1 MWINTLLVVA
11 ILVILFFAPRKE
23 FMTNKDVMVA
33 MKSFGTE
40 DKSSKKSDHDSYAPI
55 YGPPSG
61 GTDDPKSTP
70 SINKPSKTK
79 PVGKYPDIFGPETSM
94 VPGTKP
100 NKKSG
105 SHSNTKDDSTD
116 EDSEPQFNPDFK
128 KPFPKGPDEPQP
140 FLTDFSKFLH

>member
-1 MWINTLLVVA
+1 MWLNILLSIAV
-11 ILVILFFAPRKE
+11 LVILFFAPRRE
-23 FMTNKDVMVA
+23 FMMNKDVVAA
-33 MKSFGTE
+33 MKGFGTE
-40 DKSSKKSDHDSYAPI
+40 DKSSKKPQHDSYTPI

-79 PVGKYPDIFGPETSM
+79 AVGTYPDIFGPEASM

-105 SHSNTKDDSTD
+105 